1 MTTQKPSF
9 RDTCL
14 AGTAQFGI
22 FANIAHPAAV
32 EVTAMGGP
40 DFICVDGEH
49 SQIGRGDFENL
60 FRAGELHGVPVMA
73 RVRGHAPDAIA
84 GVLDAGAAGIMVPM
98 VETAEQAEA
107 VVSASRYPPLGKRG
121 VGPGRAAGYG
131 YRIPDYLGRANASV
145 LVTIQ
150 VESAEGLANIE
161 AIAAVEGVDVIFI
174 GPGDLGVSLSALD
187 RVDKPTV
194 AEAIATIATACRSAG
209 RVCGIFRPSP
219 ADVPAHVAMGISFF
233 IIASDAMHLTAQVQ
247 ATSAAARALVKG

>member
-1 MTTQKPSF
+1 MTKAASTF
-9 RDTCL
+9 RETCL
-14 AGTAQFGI
+14 AGTARFGL
-22 FANIAHPAAV
+22 FANIAHPAAI
-32 EVTAMGGP
+32 EVTALGQP

-73 RVRGHAPDAIA
+73 RVRGHAADAIA

-98 VETAEQAEA
+98 VETAEQARA

-131 YRIPDYLGRANASV
+131 YRIPDYLGRANGSV

-161 AIAAVEGVDVIFI
+161 EIAAVEGVDMIFI
-174 GPGDLGVSLSALD
+174 GPGDLGVSLAALHQP
-187 RVDKPTV
+187 DKP
-194 AEAIATIATACRSAG
+194 ALGEAIATIAAACRAKG
-209 RVCGIFRPSP
+209 RICGIFRPSP
-219 ADVPAHVAMGISFF
+219 DDVPAHLAMGISFF
-233 IIASDAMHLTAQVQ
+233 IIASDAMHLTARVE
-247 ATSAAARALVKG
+247 ASMAAARALVTG